1 MVSPASRMSFLSV
14 FSAHF
19 TDSRSTLTA
28 GGSIT
33 INSSDPF
40 STPLINPN
48 LLSEPVD
55 LAFLREGI
63 RSSRRFIAAQAWDG
77 YFLEALNTAETDD
90 ELDAYIRENG
100 VSFFHPVATAAMG
113 EFGVVDVNLKV
124 KGVNGLRIV
133 DGSVIVSGFTYL

>member
-1 MVSPASRMSFLSV
+1 M
-14 FSAHF
+14 
-19 TDSRSTLTA
+19 TA

-133 DGSVIVSGFTYL
+133 DGSVIVSGFTYECGA